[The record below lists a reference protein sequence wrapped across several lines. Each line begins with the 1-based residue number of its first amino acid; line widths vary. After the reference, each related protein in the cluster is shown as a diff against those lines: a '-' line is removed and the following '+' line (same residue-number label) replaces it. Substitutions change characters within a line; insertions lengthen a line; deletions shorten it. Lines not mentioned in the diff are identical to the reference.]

1 MNRNKII
8 NTKGREISTDI
19 CLHPGEVLLDEL
31 EARSSRKNEFAG
43 KLNIKA
49 SHFSELLHGKRN
61 IGAAL
66 AIKLE
71 AQLSIPAEYWLRLQ
85 VYYDLFVERQKND
98 LQTPKRRRTSVRK
111 GKKLIVPG

>member
-1 MNRNKII
+1 MNRNTII

-31 EARSSRKNEFAG
+31 EARSLRKNEFAE

-85 VYYDLFVERQKND
+85 VYYDLFVERQKIVALN
-98 LQTPKRRRTSVRK
+98 PKRRRILSRK
-111 GKKLIVPG
+111 NKINN